1 MPNPWATSNSSK
13 VRTLLRSGRGIAA
26 EASGS
31 AAPLVEA
38 LKEALVAAPLVEA
51 LKEALVVVPLVEALL
66 EAPWRGMAL
75 LSVAALHCS
84 NPTSFSNSSD

>member
-31 AAPLVEA
+31 AAPV
-38 LKEALVAAPLVEA
+38 VEA